1 VPIFCELFTIKQ
13 LTFTLENQP
22 ENKARLIPRPDAAVL
37 VVCVTHTNAPNRPPE
52 EHRLTFN
59 LSGSWRKKR
68 KGMQHNTSHE
78 QTRCKLTS
86 SCDRLH
92 HRGGM
97 LYARRVN
104 GAVSASPQ
112 PHQRDLSFPACPH
125 AHPFAEQKQL
135 CGCFWKPHAQCA
147 QRGHARRIS

>member
-1 VPIFCELFTIKQ
+1 MPIFCELFTIKQ

-92 HRGGM
+92 HQ
-97 LYARRVN
+97 RRDV
-104 GAVSASPQ
+104 V
-112 PHQRDLSFPACPH
+112 R
-125 AHPFAEQKQL
+125 
-135 CGCFWKPHAQCA
+135 AQSEWS
-147 QRGHARRIS
+147 RISEPPAASARPQLPCLPPRPPFCRTETTLWLLLEATCPMRTKRPRTQN